1 MEQAMSPQELQ
12 VQEKREVEKKE
23 ESTIPARAFI
33 PATDIYETD
42 EALTIVMEMPGV
54 AKEDLD
60 VSVESGVLNVEG
72 RLNFKKYEG
81 MQPVYTEY
89 NVGHYRRSF
98 SLTNRIDQLKI
109 RADVSDGVLTLV
121 LPKAEEAKPRKI
133 TVG

>member
-1 MEQAMSPQELQ
+1 MSPQELQ

-33 PATDIYETD
+33 PATDVYETD
-42 EALTIVMEMPGV
+42 DALTIVMEMPGV

-60 VSVESGVLNVEG
+60 VSVESGVLNIEG

-121 LPKAEEAKPRKI
+121 LPKAEETKPRKI
-133 TVG
+133 AVG

>member
-1 MEQAMSPQELQ
+1 MSPQELQ

-42 EALTIVMEMPGV
+42 DALTIVMEMPGV
-54 AKEDLD
+54 EKEDLD

-98 SLTNRIDQLKI
+98 SLTSRIDQLKI
-109 RADVSDGVLTLV
+109 KADVSDGVLTLV

-133 TVG
+133 RLG

>member
-1 MEQAMSPQELQ
+1 MSPQELQ

-33 PATDIYETD
+33 PATDIYESD
-42 EALTIVMEMPGV
+42 DALTIIMEMPGV
-54 AKEDLD
+54 AKEELD

-98 SLTNRIDQLKI
+98 SLTDRIDQLKI

-121 LPKAEEAKPRKI
+121 LPKAEEMKPRKI
-133 TVG
+133 AVG

>member
-1 MEQAMSPQELQ
+1 MSPQELQ
-12 VQEKREVEKKE
+12 VQEKREVENKE

-33 PATDIYETD
+33 PATDIYEAD
-42 EALTIVMEMPGV
+42 DALTIVMEMPGIQ
-54 AKEDLD
+54 KEDLD
-60 VSVESGVLNVEG
+60 VSVENGVLNVEG
-72 RLNFKKYEG
+72 GLNFKKYEG

-98 SLTNRIDQLKI
+98 SLSNRIDQLKI
-109 RADVSDGVLTLV
+109 RADIRDGVLMLV

>member
-1 MEQAMSPQELQ
+1 
-12 VQEKREVEKKE
+12 
-23 ESTIPARAFI
+23 
-33 PATDIYETD
+33 
-42 EALTIVMEMPGV
+42 MEMPGV
-54 AKEDLD
+54 QKEDLD
-60 VSVESGVLNVEG
+60 VSVESGILNVDG

>member
-1 MEQAMSPQELQ
+1 MSPQELQ

-23 ESTIPARAFI
+23 ESTIPARAFV
-33 PATDIYETD
+33 PATDIYETED
-42 EALTIVMEMPGV
+42 ALTIVMEMPGV
-54 AKEDLD
+54 QKEDLD
-60 VSVESGVLNVEG
+60 VSVESGILNVDG

>member
-1 MEQAMSPQELQ
+1 MSPHELQ
-12 VQEKREVEKKE
+12 VQEKREIEKKE
-23 ESTIPARAFI
+23 ESTVPTRAFV

-42 EALTIVMEMPGV
+42 DALTIVMEIPGV
-54 AKEDLD
+54 PKEDLD

-89 NVGHYRRSF
+89 NVGHYQRSF

>member
-1 MEQAMSPQELQ
+1 MEPAMSPQELQ

-42 EALTIVMEMPGV
+42 DALTIVMEMPGV
-54 AKEDLD
+54 AKEELD

-89 NVGHYRRSF
+89 NVGPTRLFPH
-98 SLTNRIDQLKI
+98 
-109 RADVSDGVLTLV
+109 
-121 LPKAEEAKPRKI
+121 
-133 TVG
+133 